1 VRRRTAPSPLGDT
14 EPHGPQ
20 IGVLA
25 DDLTGALG
33 SAARLRD
40 GGLETLV
47 VWRAEELPEAFRP
60 RAVVVDMRTRDAPA
74 GPRATAL
81 AWSRRLRELGCA
93 RFEQRI
99 DSTLRGAPAEELA
112 GLLEGAGLGDAVVIA
127 VPAFPDA
134 GRVCVGGRQRAA
146 GTSREVEVAP
156 ALFGPDASVDVVAPG
171 DLADRVRAGDATR
184 FVVDGA
190 DDDDLRVAA
199 EAVGALER
207 DGVPVVTSSPGG
219 WLRHH
224 PVAAGTRAEFVLVV
238 LGSNTAGNH
247 RQLDALRDGREA
259 VVVVPAGA
267 GDPAPG
273 SDPLAAG
280 GATVVVETISGSEPD
295 DERRDP
301 RLADHAAD
309 AAAALLGRAHERGL
323 HCRGV
328 VASGGHMASRLV
340 DALAAD
346 CLGVLGEV
354 APLCP
359 RAMLAGGPWSG
370 LPVVTKGGLVGEDGT
385 LALLVDDLW
394 REDGWKPRDP
404 RSH

>member
-1 VRRRTAPSPLGDT
+1 LGEID
-14 EPHGPQ
+14 PPAPQ

-47 VWRAEELPEAFRP
+47 VWRPEDLPEAFRP
-60 RAVVVDMRTRDAPA
+60 RAVVVDMRTRDAPR
-74 GPRATAL
+74 GPRATACEW
-81 AWSRRLRELGCA
+81 ARRLRDLGCA

-146 GTSREVEVAP
+146 GTRREVEVAP
-156 ALFGPDASVDVVAPG
+156 ALFGPEVTVEVVAPG
-171 DLADRVRAGDATR
+171 EVADRVRAGAATR

-190 DDDDLRVAA
+190 DDDDLRFAADAVA
-199 EAVGALER
+199 ALER
-207 DGVPVVTSSPGG
+207 EGVPVVTASPGG

-224 PVAAGTRAEFVLVV
+224 PVAAGIRAEFVLVV
-238 LGSNTAGNH
+238 LGSNTARNH

-259 VVVVPAGA
+259 VLVVPAGSGA
-267 GDPAPG
+267 VTPDW
-273 SDPLAAG
+273 DPLAAG
-280 GATVVVETISGSEPD
+280 GATLVVETISGSEPD

-301 RLADHAAD
+301 RLADGAAD

-346 CLGVLGEV
+346 RLGVLGEV

-359 RAMLAGGPWSG
+359 RGMLAGGPWSG

-385 LALLVDDLW
+385 LMALVDDLW
-394 REDGWKPRDP
+394 KEDGWRPRDP